1 MTKDL
6 QMQNAKQYLKK
17 YITEFEEKT
26 GAKVIYITLSGS
38 KLYGTDNEFSDL
50 DFKGLF
56 IPSKESILL
65 KQDIDSYT
73 RDTNTKKEKNSTE
86 DIDFTIHSL
95 YAFFN
100 QLSKSETGAVDVLF
114 SMFKEDTIM
123 FQDKETIDKI
133 RKEYKVFLN
142 KNMKSFIGYALGQ
155 TKKFG
160 IKGARYDELDTFVKD
175 FLEKLPT
182 DILPNSSYKLGDIF
196 NDIKYV
202 IKEKEYKYIK
212 FVMAPGPRVQGGRQD
227 DIEYVS
233 VLGKLFS
240 ATVTVE
246 YFVERVQ
253 KLYNQFGNRTKTVA
267 QTTSKTDYKA
277 LSHSLRIAEEVQEL
291 LETEFIKFPLKRASY
306 IREIKE
312 GKHDTQKVID
322 EISDVLDDV
331 DKLLLISELPEE
343 TDKITLDKFLLEILS
358 YKWDERKYI

>member
-1 MTKDL
+1 MTDL
-6 QMQNAKQYLKK
+6 ELKEK
-17 YITEFEEKT
+17 MELYVKEFEEKT
-26 GAKVIYITLSGS
+26 GASVIYITKSGS
-38 KLYGTDNEFSDL
+38 KLYGTDNEFSDT

-56 IPSKESILL
+56 IPSKESVLL
-65 KQDIDSYT
+65 KQDINSYT

-114 SMFKEDTIM
+114 SMFREDTIM
-123 FQDKETIDKI
+123 FQDKEIIDKI

-160 IKGARYDELDTFVKD
+160 IKGARYDELDKFID
-175 FLEKLPT
+175 FTKMIPDYLEGA
-182 DILPNSSYKLGDIF
+182 KLGTLF
-196 NDIKYV
+196 TG
-202 IKEKEYKYIK
+202 IKEYISTNKLQYIK

-240 ATVTVE
+240 ATVTID
-246 YFVERVQ
+246 YFIDRVT
-253 KLYNQFGNRTKTVA
+253 KLYDQFGNRTKTVA
-267 QTTSKTDYKA
+267 QTASKTDFKA
-277 LSHSLRIAEEVQEL
+277 LSHSLRIAEEVKEL
-291 LETEFIKFPLKRASY
+291 LQTEFIKFPLENADY

-312 GKHDTQKVID
+312 GKHDTQEVID
-322 EISDVLDDV
+322 QVSDVLDEV
-331 DKLLLISELPEE
+331 DILLLESKLPEE
-343 TDKITLDKFLLEILS
+343 TDNEILDVFLLKLLNI
-358 YKWDERKYI
+358 KWDERKYI